1 VSPTNIRRNEVWT
14 LQVFETERLIV
25 RWLDVSDKDFILRL
39 LNEPGWLKY
48 IGDKGVRSLEDA
60 ENYILSGP
68 RSMYER
74 LGFGLFVAE
83 IKETRLPIGLCGL
96 IKRDGLEDVDLGFA
110 FLEAHQSKGYAY
122 EAAKGTMEYARKF
135 GLNRIVA
142 ITTKA
147 NASSSK
153 LLEKLGMLLEGYV
166 TLPNDTEEMKLYGI
180 DLED

>member
-1 VSPTNIRRNEVWT
+1 V
-14 LQVFETERLIV
+14 QVFETERLIV
-25 RWLDVSDKDFILRL
+25 RWLDVSDQDFILRL

-83 IKETRLPIGLCGL
+83 IIETRLPIGLCGL
-96 IKRDGLEDVDLGFA
+96 IKRDGLEDVDIGFA

-122 EAAKGTMEYARKF
+122 EAANGTMEYARKL
-135 GLNRIVA
+135 GMNRIVA
-142 ITTKA
+142 ITTKD

-153 LLEKLGMLLEGYV
+153 LLEKLGMLLAGYV
-166 TLPNDTEEMKLYGI
+166 TLPNDTEELKLYGI
-180 DLED
+180 NLKE